1 MDKPAWE
8 VLWEN
13 YQRERRKAIPKEA
26 FEVLLQ
32 VFPAILVAQAD
43 GFTDTN
49 ELHRLEEV
57 VRFLCRERPEV
68 FSALDWRAEMRYLAI
83 DADFWRRPFIE
94 ALGTYLGA
102 SPEKYFQQVEFL
114 YATAAASTGDIL
126 KNILLQ
132 SGRLSATEKQELISE
147 RERAE
152 IERLMQELGI
162 SEHPE
167 AASYLRRLI
176 SNTHD

>member
-1 MDKPAWE
+1 MDKPVWDT
-8 VLWEN
+8 LWEK
-13 YQRERRKAIPKEA
+13 YQRERRKVIPKGA

-49 ELHRLEEV
+49 ELQRLEEV
-57 VRFLCRERPEV
+57 VQFLCRERPEV
-68 FSALDWRAEMRYLAI
+68 FAALNWRAEIRYLAI

-94 ALGTYLGA
+94 ALRGYLEHF
-102 SPEKYFQQVEFL
+102 PEKYFQQVEFL

-132 SGRLSATEKQELISE
+132 SGRLSGVSQQDLISE
-147 RERAE
+147 REMAE
-152 IERLMQELGI
+152 IKRLTEELGI
-162 SEHPE
+162 SGHAE
-167 AASYLRRLI
+167 ALSYLRRL
-176 SNTHD
+176 TGEAHE